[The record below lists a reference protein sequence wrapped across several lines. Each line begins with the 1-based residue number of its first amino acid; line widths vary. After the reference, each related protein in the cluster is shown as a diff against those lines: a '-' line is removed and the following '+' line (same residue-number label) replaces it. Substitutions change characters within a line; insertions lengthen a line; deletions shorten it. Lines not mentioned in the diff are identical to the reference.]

1 MKKRKEARIKK
12 SLLVDLSK
20 KGMDQMGVTR
30 IISCRGICIATTKAV
45 RKRSRLQILLAAGDE
60 IYSVTGLVVW
70 KKSKGDPQGEEAP
83 VGLGIEIEKA
93 SPEYRKFIAAA
104 LKKSLL
110 VEKPLRN
117 GSMTKKARGNRR

>member
-20 KGMDQMGVTR
+20 KGMDQMGVTTN
-30 IISCRGICIATTKAV
+30 ISGRGICIATTRAV

-70 KKSKGDPQGEEAP
+70 KKSKGDPQGEDAP

-110 VEKPLRN
+110 VGEPLRG
-117 GSMTKKARGNRR
+117 GSKKKKTIVKKR